1 MCLTVVCCKRL
12 ERKISEHIYNYL
24 DSSSLLSSQ
33 QFGFCSGHST
43 TEQLLLVYEYVSE
56 RVDKGETIDLV
67 LFDYSKAFDVVP
79 LSILIDK
86 LRNLGIDGE
95 ILLWISSFLMDRTK
109 RVNVNGQLSIP
120 KPVTS
125 GVTQGSVLGPLLFL
139 IYIYSWAAPPGGMRG
154 TCPLPQSKIPGG
166 MSPEIAVLKENFW
179 TFC

>member
-1 MCLTVVCCKRL
+1 M
-12 ERKISEHIYNYL
+12 
-24 DSSSLLSSQ
+24 
-33 QFGFCSGHST
+33 
-43 TEQLLLVYEYVSE
+43 VYEYVSE

-139 IYIYSWAAPPGGMRG
+139 I
-154 TCPLPQSKIPGG
+154 C
-166 MSPEIAVLKENFW
+166 
-179 TFC
+179 